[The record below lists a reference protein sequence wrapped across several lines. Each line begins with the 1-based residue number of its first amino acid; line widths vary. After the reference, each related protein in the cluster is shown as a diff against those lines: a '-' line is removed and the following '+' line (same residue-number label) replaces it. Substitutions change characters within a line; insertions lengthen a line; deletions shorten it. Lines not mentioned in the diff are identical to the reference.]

1 MKSYPLSLID
11 DNEDNSS
18 QTHVSSYK
26 PKKFTKEDDIST
38 EHTLNNNKR
47 NIIKDKPFNEKVF
60 KINRPQKM
68 VFDFKNKFPKDSPS
82 ISKNTSDINIKS
94 NLIDDSN
101 EDTKKTKSIEEKIP
115 ERKLND
121 QQQTIPKDK
130 LAKNLL
136 EKRDK
141 KFSYHGKIY
150 FFLAI
155 SMLTYQYLSY
165 IYLIEFPIIQRK

>member
-18 QTHVSSYK
+18 QTHISSYQ
-26 PKKFTKEDDIST
+26 PKKFIKEDDIST
-38 EHTLNNNKR
+38 ENTLNNNKR

-68 VFDFKNKFPKDSPS
+68 VFDFKNKFSTDSSS

-101 EDTKKTKSIEEKIP
+101 EETKKTKSIEEKIP

-121 QQQTIPKDK
+121 QQQTVPKDK

-141 KFSYHGKIY
+141 KFSYHRK
-150 FFLAI
+150 FI
-155 SMLTYQYLSY
+155 S
-165 IYLIEFPIIQRK
+165 FQRYRC

>member
-18 QTHVSSYK
+18 QTHISSYK
-26 PKKFTKEDDIST
+26 PKKFIKEDDIST
-38 EHTLNNNKR
+38 ENTLNNNKR

-68 VFDFKNKFPKDSPS
+68 VFDFKNTFSKDSSS
-82 ISKNTSDINIKS
+82 ISKNTKNTSDINIKS

-101 EDTKKTKSIEEKIP
+101 EETKKTKSIEEKIP

-121 QQQTIPKDK
+121 QQQTVPKDK

-155 SMLTYQYLSY
+155 SMLT
-165 IYLIEFPIIQRK
+165 